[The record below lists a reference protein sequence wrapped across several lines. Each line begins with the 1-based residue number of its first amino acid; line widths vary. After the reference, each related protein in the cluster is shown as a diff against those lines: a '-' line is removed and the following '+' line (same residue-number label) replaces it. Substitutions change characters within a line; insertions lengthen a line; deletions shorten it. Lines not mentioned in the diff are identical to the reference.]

1 MYSICDVCDLPHT
14 FFSKCCIFCTAL
26 QIHCITVNCGLYFLV
41 PVSQQLQNRWWFYF
55 DAYSLSP
62 EDEPSWFY
70 SPPQTPPSTSIQKAL
85 KSQDCHVF
93 MNTFVLSRG
102 PTSCILEDPFFYAPP
117 SGKLWHNTNT
127 LPWPLLNTF
136 IPPWGYFICET
147 CWMYLLNHSLNPKN
161 PFIHHVL
168 FDLFPS
174 LYIILL
180 YFGYFIIFHSLYF
193 YLLDF

>member
-1 MYSICDVCDLPHT
+1 MCVTFHIH
-14 FFSKCCIFCTAL
+14 FFS
-26 QIHCITVNCGLYFLV
+26 QVLYFLHSCSDTLHYSELWFIFFSACISATTEQV
-41 PVSQQLQNRWWFYF
+41 VILFWCIFTVSRGWTLMVLLSSSNTTFYL
-55 DAYSLSP
+55 Y
-62 EDEPSWFY
+62 
-70 SPPQTPPSTSIQKAL
+70 TKSIKI
-85 KSQDCHVF
+85 
-93 MNTFVLSRG
+93 TRLSRIHEHIRTLQRTNLLHFG
-102 PTSCILEDPFFYAPP
+102 GSFFYAPP

-127 LPWPLLNTF
+127 LPWTLLNTF
-136 IPPWGYFICET
+136 IPPWGYLICET
-147 CWMYLLNHSLNPKN
+147 CWMYLLNHSLNRKN